1 MLYTIE
7 GFQLNKTLE
16 LTAKLSA
23 LYGFLFAAGLI
34 L

>member
-1 MLYTIE
+1 MLYTLD
-7 GFQLNKTLE
+7 GLQLNKTLE

-23 LYGFLFAAGLI
+23 IYGFLFAAGLT